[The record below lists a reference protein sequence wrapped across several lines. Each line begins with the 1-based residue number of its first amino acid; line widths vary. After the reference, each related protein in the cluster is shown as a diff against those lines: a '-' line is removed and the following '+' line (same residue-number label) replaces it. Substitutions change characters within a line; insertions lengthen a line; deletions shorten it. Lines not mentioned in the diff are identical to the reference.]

1 MTAVAQRPQ
10 AYIGGQ
16 WTSDT
21 SGGELVSINPADGT
35 VIGRIPACGAADVD
49 RAVIAAVEVHRRG
62 IWADRSPPERAAVLL
77 RLADLMDRD
86 AELLA
91 SLDSQQAGKP
101 ITECRDNDMPGA
113 IESIRWFAEAADK
126 IYTDVS
132 ATGPSHL
139 GLTLREPVGVVA
151 RPFCRGTT
159 RWRWPP
165 GRSDRPW
172 PPAIVYCSN
181 PRTPRHCPRCT

>member
-1 MTAVAQRPQ
+1 MTAVAQQPQ
-10 AYIGGQ
+10 ALIAGQ

-21 SGGELVSINPADGT
+21 SGGEMVSINPADGT
-35 VIGRIPACGAADVD
+35 EIARIPACGAADVD

-62 IWADRSPPERAAVLL
+62 IWADRSPRERAAVLL

-132 ATGPSHL
+132 ATGHRISASPCANRS
-139 GLTLREPVGVVA
+139 A
-151 RPFCRGTT
+151 WSRPFCRGTT